1 MRPCVMKRT
10 ARILFAFFLLFSI
23 LSHAALAAMSVEEER
38 KLGKKLLHMVNEQV
52 NIIKDPEITE
62 YVSELG
68 RKVLEQVEGKYFD
81 YQFFV
86 IRDPGINAFAMPGGL
101 IFVHSGLIDA
111 IDSENDLVCVLAH
124 EIGHIQGRHIARRM
138 DAMQKVNMASAA
150 VAVAGLFLGGGNA
163 GSAVLATTGALNMSF
178 ALKYS
183 RIDEEEAD
191 RRACQ
196 WICKAGYHPQGLI
209 SVMRKIQQS
218 RWIGSDTIPSYL
230 STHPASSERITYLED
245 ILATSN
251 CQEKND
257 TGSFRFQRVKVK
269 TAIATGRPSVL
280 VRTFRQ
286 RVAEHPQDLFS
297 RYGLA
302 LALHKARELNQSQK
316 IMEELIRERPN
327 DPEFLVDL
335 GRIHLSAGRYP
346 EAVRTLEEASRR
358 LPNDPACSYYLASGL
373 LELGEAR
380 KALPLLQ
387 SIESSWPDPGGISL
401 LIGRAYSSLGD
412 KGRTHYYLYQH
423 YQEEGDKKTA
433 IYHREMAKKLL
444 GPEDKLLREIDE
456 TENSEE
462 SADPS
467 NNKTSFEVP

>member
-1 MRPCVMKRT
+1 MRRT
-10 ARILFAFFLLFSI
+10 ALTLFVFFLLFFSI
-23 LSHAALAAMSVEEER
+23 LSHAALAVMSIEEER
-38 KLGKKLLHMVNEQV
+38 KLGKQLLGMVKEQV
-52 NIIKDPEITE
+52 SIVKDPEITE
-62 YVSELG
+62 YVSGLG
-68 RKVLEQVEGKYFD
+68 RKVMEQVEGRYFD

-86 IRDPGINAFAMPGGL
+86 IQDPGINAFAMPGGL
-101 IFVHSGLIDA
+101 VFVHSGLIAA

-124 EIGHIQGRHIARRM
+124 EIGHIQGRHIVRRM
-138 DAMQKVNMASAA
+138 DAMQKINLASAA
-150 VAVAGLFLGGGNA
+150 VAVAGLFLGGGNS

-209 SVMRKIQQS
+209 SVMRKILQS

-245 ILATSN
+245 ILASSN
-251 CQEKND
+251 CPGKND
-257 TGSFRFQRVKVK
+257 TDSFRFQRVKVK
-269 TAIATGRPSVL
+269 TDVATGRPSVL

-286 RVAEHPQDLFS
+286 RVAEHPGDLFS

-302 LALHKARELNQSQK
+302 LALLKAQELDESRK
-316 IMEELIRERPN
+316 IMEELIQERPN

-335 GRIHLSAGRYP
+335 GRIHLSAGRYTD
-346 EAVRTLEEASRR
+346 AVRTLEEASRR
-358 LPNDPACSYYLASGL
+358 LPDDPACSYYLASGL

-380 KALPLLQ
+380 KALSLLQ
-387 SIESSWPDPGGISL
+387 SIEPSWPDPGGISL

-412 KGRTHYYLYQH
+412 KGRTHYYLYRH
-423 YQEEGDKKTA
+423 YQEEGDKEAARFHKK
-433 IYHREMAKKLL
+433 MAKKLL

-456 TENSEE
+456 TEDPEE

-467 NNKTSFEVP
+467 GEKTSFELP